1 LLNSVLHE
9 VINRTTDLF
18 DTVKFACVA
27 ASWTFGVIMLA
38 NSVCLN
44 CDLSIVFGTLTEISN
59 VLIILGLENYQ
70 IGLSVLLLFYQYN
83 LYISYTYVGS

>member
-1 LLNSVLHE
+1 M
-9 VINRTTDLF
+9 
-18 DTVKFACVA
+18 
-27 ASWTFGVIMLA
+27 IMLA
-38 NSVCLN
+38 NSVGLN
-44 CDLSIVFGTLTEISN
+44 CDLSIVFSTLTEISN